1 MYFLVQAQNNF
12 TNRWKV
18 GVSGKMRDGI
28 SALTLNFWEKLRTK
42 ELFQQRS
49 TLKGKNEKVV
59 EIGIREAK
67 STIFCL
73 TIVIHKKDK
82 AMIWGA
88 ESKKMI

>member
-59 EIGIREAK
+59 EIRIREAK
-67 STIFCL
+67 SPIFCL
-73 TIVIHKKDK
+73 TIVIHKKG
-82 AMIWGA
+82 ILWGV

>member
-1 MYFLVQAQNNF
+1 
-12 TNRWKV
+12 
-18 GVSGKMRDGI
+18 MRDGV

-67 STIFCL
+67 STIFCQA
-73 TIVIHKKDK
+73 IVIHKKEK
-82 AMIWGA
+82 AM
-88 ESKKMI
+88 SKNALLKSKQQIDCGGPAIC